1 MKIRTIIPA
10 ALAMLALVSCDKLFV
25 GDRTGKP
32 VTFSAS
38 SDVPAGTKT
47 AYSGEV
53 IDGKERINW
62 VDKDPVRMILY
73 THRDQYDRNPIETDT
88 KTYYVVDIH
97 EEGQKSVGK
106 VASAGAFLT
115 WRENVM
121 HDFYSIYP
129 GNYIGST
136 NISGYTREINLT
148 LPSAQHGDIATNM
161 RYAYMA
167 AIHEGYTTAG
177 KGSVV
182 LDYYPMVTTV
192 YITLN
197 NATQKAMT
205 IRSVRIKSNSGQALV
220 GTYTIS
226 SDGTSPFAPQGGQ
239 SATAPEV
246 SVVLDNATLQPGE
259 STTCVIFLMPNK
271 TYNTSDLTLTIVTNG
286 GISDLSMENSA
297 VSQFDPCKKYN
308 LSFNVEERPIQYN
321 DLTQVMNNLCIL
333 SNSLISSHFVFL
345 HYKTPPGLY
354 YNQNYKQGTWPDYPD
369 GYIPVSDEDLQAALQ
384 EVTTIS
390 NTNDHSMD
398 WMLANI
404 TPADFAIFP
413 NLQSIDL
420 SVSNNSNSFSVAD
433 LSNIIQ
439 LMYAGTAS
447 SLSVANCSF
456 NPENAQPLVIKAT
469 SDEMKSISLTNISGL
484 HEIVLQGGENGGG
497 GQIGNVFIQNCPDLK
512 TIRIE
517 KSSGDIKM
525 EKAVFDNLESIETI
539 YIERANF
546 TKELEVNDCPSLVR
560 FIVCNQGNWELK
572 RISLNNC
579 PVLGDAAVDNSEYG
593 LTGFNIE
600 KVNEE
605 FTAWKYNCPNLSATF
620 NTYNKYGATTITFR
634 E

>member
-53 IDGKERINW
+53 INGRERINW
-62 VDKDPVRMILY
+62 VDKDPVRMIMY
-73 THRDQYDRNPIETDT
+73 VHDQYSRSSNTETDT

-115 WRENVM
+115 WRENLV

-136 NISGYTREINLT
+136 NISGDSRSINLT

-197 NATQKAMT
+197 NATQEAMT
-205 IRSVRIKSNSGQALV
+205 IRSVRIKSISGQAIV
-220 GTYTIS
+220 GTYTITS
-226 SDGTSPFAPQGGQ
+226 SGGTSPFTPQGWGET
-239 SATAPEV
+239 ATSPEV
-246 SVVLDNATLQPGE
+246 SVVLNNATLQPGE
-259 STTCVIFLMPNK
+259 STTCVIFLMPTK
-271 TYNTSDLTLTIVTNG
+271 TYQTSDLKLTVVTNG
-286 GISDLSMENSA
+286 GVSDLTMQNQA

-308 LSFNVEERPIQYN
+308 LSFNVEERPIQF
-321 DLTQVMNNLCIL
+321 DDMTQVMNNLCIL
-333 SNSLISSHFVFL
+333 SNSLISNNFV
-345 HYKTPPGLY
+345 YVEWKTPPGLY
-354 YNQNYKQGTWPDYPD
+354 YNQNYKRGTWPDYPD

-384 EVTTIS
+384 EVTEIS
-390 NTNDHSMD
+390 NADNQSLNN
-398 WMLANI
+398 MLNNL

-413 NLQSIDL
+413 NLQSIKL
-420 SVSNNSNSFSVAD
+420 TNLGNNFESFSVANLNNLIELIYSGNASN
-433 LSNIIQ
+433 LSIANCNFNSNDPLIIKSSRMLDNISITDITGLKEIIIQ
-439 LMYAGTAS
+439 AG
-447 SLSVANCSF
+447 
-456 NPENAQPLVIKAT
+456 
-469 SDEMKSISLTNISGL
+469 D
-484 HEIVLQGGENGGG
+484 NGGG
-497 GQIGNVFIQNCPDLK
+497 NIGEVFIQNCPDLQ
-512 TIRIE
+512 TIRIT
-517 KSSGDIKM
+517 SPSYAHIALP
-525 EKAVFDNLESIETI
+525 KAVFDNLGVETI
-539 YIERANF
+539 IIEQANM
-546 TKELEVNDCPSLVR
+546 TKEIEVRDCYNLER
-560 FIVCNQGNWELK
+560 FIVANQSNDKLES
-572 RISLNNC
+572 ISLTNC
-579 PVLGDAAVDNSEYG
+579 PVLGDSAVDNSEFG
-593 LTGFNIE
+593 LTGFNVEWVAMNFIAR
-600 KVNEE
+600 KD
-605 FTAWKYNCPNLSATF
+605 NCPNLGPTF
-620 NTYNKYGATTITFR
+620 NTKNDQGAITVTFR

>member
-53 IDGKERINW
+53 INGKERINW

-220 GTYTIS
+220 GTYTITS
-226 SDGTSPFAPQGGQ
+226 SGGTTPFSPQGWGET
-239 SATAPEV
+239 ATSPEV
-246 SVVLDNATLQPGE
+246 SVVLDDATLQPGE
-259 STTCVIFLMPNK
+259 STTCVIFLMPTK
-271 TYNTSDLTLTIVTNG
+271 TYSTSDLKLTVVTNG
-286 GISDLSMENSA
+286 GISDLSMQNSA
-297 VSQFDPCKKYN
+297 VSQFEPCKKYN
-308 LSFNVEERPIQYN
+308 LSFNVEERPIQYD
-321 DLTQVMNNLCIL
+321 DLTPVMNNLIVL
-333 SNSLISSHFVFL
+333 SNSLFCTQFEYL
-345 HYKTPPGLY
+345 PWGNPPGLY
-354 YNQNYKQGTWPDYPD
+354 YKGDEYPRR
-369 GYIPVSDEDLQAALQ
+369 PVSDEDLNAALL
-384 EVTTIS
+384 EVTEIS
-390 NTNDHSMD
+390 NNDNHSLDYLMGN
-398 WMLANI
+398 L

-413 NLQSIDL
+413 NLQSINL
-420 SVSNNSNSFSVAD
+420 SISNNNNSFSVAD
-433 LSNIIQ
+433 LSNLIQ

-456 NPENAQPLVIKAT
+456 DPEHAQPLVICAN
-469 SDEMKSISLTNISGL
+469 SQEMKSISLTNITGL
-484 HEIVLQGGENGGG
+484 QEIILQGGENGGG

-512 TIRIE
+512 TIKILQAG
-517 KSSGDIKM
+517 GDIVM
-525 EKAVFDNLESIETI
+525 NKAVFDNLASVETI

-546 TKELEVNDCPSLVR
+546 THEIEVNDCPSLKR
-560 FIVCNQGNWELK
+560 FIVCKQGNDQF
-572 RISLNNC
+572 RSVSLSNC
-579 PVLGDAAVDNSEYG
+579 PLLGDSAVDNSEYG

-600 KVNEE
+600 WVALD
-605 FTAWKYNCPNLSATF
+605 FIARKYNCPSLGPTF
-620 NTYNKYGATTITFR
+620 NTKNDQGAITVTFR

>member
-1 MKIRTIIPA
+1 
-10 ALAMLALVSCDKLFV
+10 MLALVSCDKLFT

-38 SDVPAGTKT
+38 SEVTAGTKT

-53 IDGKERINW
+53 IDGWERINW
-62 VDKDPVRMILY
+62 VDKDPVRMIMF
-73 THRDQYDRNPIETDT
+73 THGQYDRNPVETDT

-97 EEGQKSVGK
+97 EEGEKSVGK
-106 VASAGAFLT
+106 VAASGAFLT
-115 WRENVM
+115 WRENM
-121 HDFYSIYP
+121 THDFYSIYP

-136 NISGYTREINLT
+136 NIGYNREINLT

-197 NATQKAMT
+197 NATQAPMT
-205 IRSVRIKSNSGQALV
+205 IRSVRIKSVSGQALV

-226 SDGTSPFAPQGGQ
+226 SSGGETPFTPTGAQ
-239 SATAPEV
+239 SATSPEV

-271 TYNTSDLTLTIVTNG
+271 TYNTSDLQLTVVTNG
-286 GISDLSMENSA
+286 GISDLSMQNSA
-297 VSQFDPCKKYN
+297 VSQFAPCKKYN

-321 DLTQVMNNLCIL
+321 DMTAVMNNLCIL
-333 SNSLISSHFVFL
+333 SNSLLSNNFVYL
-345 HYKTPPGLY
+345 GYKDPPGLY
-354 YNQNYKQGTWPDYPD
+354 YNQDYKRGSWPDYPD

-384 EVTTIS
+384 QVTEIS
-390 NTNDHSMD
+390 NADNQSLNN
-398 WMLANI
+398 MLVNI

-413 NLQSIDL
+413 NLHSIDL
-420 SVSNNSNSFSVAD
+420 SGLGNNNSFSVAN
-433 LSNIIQ
+433 LSNLIE
-439 LMYAGTAS
+439 LMYAGNAT

-456 NPENAQPLVIKAT
+456 DPDNVQPLIISA
-469 SDEMKSISLTNISGL
+469 SYQEMKSISLTNITGL
-484 HEIVLQGGENGGG
+484 QEIILQATSSG

-512 TIRIE
+512 TI
-517 KSSGDIKM
+517 KVLQNGGDIVM
-525 EKAVFDNLESIETI
+525 NKAVFDNLASVETI

-546 TKELEVNDCPSLVR
+546 THEIEVNDCPDLKR
-560 FIVCNQGNWELK
+560 FIVCNQANWLFS
-572 RISLNNC
+572 RFAVNNC
-579 PVLGDAAVDNSEYG
+579 ASLGDAAPDASEYG
-593 LTGFNIE
+593 ITGLSIE
-600 KVNEE
+600 KVSEE
-605 FTAWKYNCPNLSATF
+605 FAAWKFNCPRLGPTL
-620 NTYNKYGATTITFR
+620 NTSNKYGPTTITFR